1 MNYKGVLSIK
11 CGMINMY
18 VYVYSIFMIYINFEL
33 FDR

>member
-1 MNYKGVLSIK
+1 MIYKGVLSIK
-11 CGMINMY
+11 GGMINMY

>member
-11 CGMINMY
+11 GGMINMY
-18 VYVYSIFMIYINFEL
+18 VYVYIMIYINFEL

>member
-11 CGMINMY
+11 GGMVNIY
-18 VYVYSIFMIYINFEL
+18 VYVFSICMIYINFEL

>member
-11 CGMINMY
+11 GGMINMY